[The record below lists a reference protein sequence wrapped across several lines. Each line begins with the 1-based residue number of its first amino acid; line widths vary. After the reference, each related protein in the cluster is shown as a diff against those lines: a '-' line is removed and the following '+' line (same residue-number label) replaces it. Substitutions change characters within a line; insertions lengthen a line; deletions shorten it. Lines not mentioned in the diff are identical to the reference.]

1 MRTIPGSSSIRFF
14 GIRLLGIRLLG
25 IRLLGIRLLGIRL
38 LGIRL
43 LRTCILTA
51 CLSVALASVSA
62 RAQEAPKPS
71 PIDHGHALFLADGCS
86 ECHGTVAQG
95 SRVSGP
101 RLAPLPLPLETFL
114 QVLRHPI
121 SEMPPYVAEV
131 LSDADA
137 GDIHAYLASIAAPTQ
152 KAQDI
157 GVLNR

>member
-1 MRTIPGSSSIRFF
+1 MRIILGSSSVRHV
-14 GIRLLGIRLLG
+14 GIRVLGIRVLGIRVLGIRVLGIRLLA
-25 IRLLGIRLLGIRL
+25 
-38 LGIRL
+38 
-43 LRTCILTA
+43 TCIFAA
-51 CLSVALASVSA
+51 CLSVTLASVSA
-62 RAQEAPKPS
+62 RAQEVTKRS

-86 ECHGTVAQG
+86 ECHGTVGQG

-101 RLAPLPLPLETFL
+101 RLAPQPLPLETFL

-131 LSDADA
+131 LSDTDA

-157 GVLNR
+157 GALNR

>member
-1 MRTIPGSSSIRFF
+1 MRIILG
-14 GIRLLGIRLLG
+14 GKHVLLLGTCVLTTCLL
-25 IRLLGIRLLGIRL
+25 
-38 LGIRL
+38 
-43 LRTCILTA
+43 
-51 CLSVALASVSA
+51 VMLANLSA
-62 RAQEAPKPS
+62 RAQDATKRS

-86 ECHGTVAQG
+86 ECHGTVGQG

-101 RLAPLPLPLETFL
+101 RLAPQPLPLETFL

-137 GDIHAYLASIAAPTQ
+137 GDIHAYLVSIAAPTQ

-157 GVLNR
+157 GALNR